1 MERFFTVHNVIEDLD
16 PDQIHQTSESDFE
29 DSVQS
34 TGAIDQEIKVRSVHD
49 PAGPWNQA
57 EIADSNTW
65 GQPGKKF
72 YQEFQSG
79 NTGPKGVLRDHKLHR
94 QNQQVE
100 RELKGKERKMILL
113 RIAKGCVEP
122 HNVEKSLSSDEEF
135 DPFLPQVLS
144 SYNEK
149 RLSQLRQRARCR
161 QFGTLR
167 YISPTEFV
175 DSINVAK
182 EGEMTIVHLYH
193 PDNYACKLIN
203 NHLEIIANLHPR
215 IQMLA
220 TLALKADKTFSI
232 SDLPVFLVYH
242 SSELLET
249 HVNISEKLDGEF
261 TQQKL
266 ERFIVN
272 QTQV

>member
-1 MERFFTVHNVIEDLD
+1 
-16 PDQIHQTSESDFE
+16 
-29 DSVQS
+29 
-34 TGAIDQEIKVRSVHD
+34 
-49 PAGPWNQA
+49 
-57 EIADSNTW
+57 
-65 GQPGKKF
+65 
-72 YQEFQSG
+72 
-79 NTGPKGVLRDHKLHR
+79 
-94 QNQQVE
+94 
-100 RELKGKERKMILL
+100 MILL

-149 RLSQLRQRARCR
+149 RLSQLRQRARCRFGLSQTRRFIEFIISNSICR

-215 IQMLA
+215 IQVGAPWMWIIA
-220 TLALKADKTFSI
+220 QF
-232 SDLPVFLVYH
+232 
-242 SSELLET
+242 
-249 HVNISEKLDGEF
+249 
-261 TQQKL
+261 
-266 ERFIVN
+266 
-272 QTQV
+272 